1 MPEPDTICGYGLAD
15 VRRSLRDAIDRR
27 ERRAADRWTAE
38 LVATPGAVGS
48 LWASYWLAWAAA
60 QGAGSASPTIPI
72 LLRQTW
78 ETVTTRAYNHDGD
91 WVGFRNDPA
100 VRALAAEMTV
110 RLLGQARQTPVVW
123 PTKEITIH
131 DVGNMRAAA
140 PPPAADGRVVL
151 QVWERDEDSMEL
163 RMMAGRWLDAI
174 QRGDLR
180 TALSAVAWTLLPTAQ
195 QGLNQPLK
203 CAERGPAATLT
214 VKQRASPLWFWLAVG
229 KSLLASRTNNAGLHR
244 GWATMHAAVAEA
256 FRLHYKRWTV
266 ADRMRV
272 LLAWI
277 LQIRATYEVQQGD
290 ALWIAPPLRLTV
302 AEIDLPYKEVA
313 AELSDPQAQ
322 VIRHE
327 QAPTPKQLAK
337 DEKKAAAARMEAKM
351 AEADAKILAAMGIT
365 DDQGG
370 I

>member
-60 QGAGSASPTIPI
+60 QGAGSSSPTVPI

-78 ETVTTRAYNHDGD
+78 ETVSTLAYNHGGD
-91 WVGFRNDPA
+91 WAAFRNDPL
-100 VRALAAEMTV
+100 VRGLGAEMTV
-110 RLLGQARQTPVVW
+110 RLLGQTRQTPVVW

-131 DVGNMRAAA
+131 DVGNMRAAS
-140 PPPAADGRVVL
+140 PPPEADGRIVL
-151 QVWERDEDSMEL
+151 QVWIRDEDSMEL
-163 RMMAGRWLDAI
+163 RMMAGRWMDAI

-180 TALSAVAWTLLPTAQ
+180 TALSAVAWTLLSVAQ
-195 QGLNQPLK
+195 QGGQQPLK
-203 CAERGPAATLT
+203 CAERGPATLT
-214 VKQRASPLWFWLAVG
+214 PKQRASPLWFWLAVG
-229 KSLLASRTNNAGLHR
+229 KSLLAARTNNTGLHR

-256 FRLHYKRWTV
+256 FRLHYKRWT
-266 ADRMRV
+266 ATDRMRV

-290 ALWIAPPLRLTV
+290 ALWTAPPLRLTV

-322 VIRHE
+322 VIRRE
-327 QAPTPKQLAK
+327 KAPSPKQLEK
-337 DEKKAAAARMEAKM
+337 DDKKAAAARMEARM
-351 AEADAKILAAMGIT
+351 AEADAKILAAMGIS
-365 DDQGG
+365 DD
-370 I
+370 